1 MRYIALLF
9 VTVMSFLVTGCG
21 NIHYSHKTWDSPLI
35 GVGQSQVQSSGN
47 YHYSSSTTFR
57 GVTKVYEKVP
67 SRFVVLNGYYGE
79 SIPVAVPGFTN
90 SVSWTNHWNNP
101 VFLENAPIT
110 YPTGT
115 VYGNPPGIRA
125 IQGAVQK
132 RK

>member
-1 MRYIALLF
+1 MKHIALLLASL
-9 VTVMSFLVTGCG
+9 VTFLVTGCG

-35 GVGQSQVQSSGN
+35 GVGQSQLPAPGN
-47 YHYSSSTTFR
+47 YRLRSSTIR
-57 GVTKVYEKVP
+57 GVTTIHEEVP
-67 SRFVVLNGYYGE
+67 SRVIVVNGYYGE
-79 SIPVAVPGFTN
+79 SIPVVVPGYTN

-101 VFLENAPIT
+101 VLLENSPVT

-115 VYGNPPGIRA
+115 IYGNPPGIRA